1 MQFVGLDRRPVA
13 NRSRRVDPLPTV
25 HFIDDANPRNR
36 CIQESTMNR
45 TIAAQAVS
53 FSLAL
58 AVTVSTLM
66 GLNVLASSEHAMQ
79 QQQVAAAKAPQA

>member
-1 MQFVGLDRRPVA
+1 MQFVGYDRRSVA
-13 NRSRRVDPLPTV
+13 IRSHRADRLPTV

-58 AVTVSTLM
+58 VVTVSTLM
-66 GLNVLASSEHAMQ
+66 GLNMLASSEHSVQ
-79 QQQVAAAKAPQA
+79 QQQVATAKAPQA